1 MCRRIK
7 YHRLIVAY
15 LTLNV
20 KWVLSHNFW
29 ASHLYNIMKSQKG
42 FILKYISQVPCRTT
56 LNYFL
61 FSVLTTLQTLW
72 GNSFLLPRAN
82 RKLDPAQVSMLIV
95 DVGFRLKCF
104 QKTLVVML
112 NFYSLHNS
120 HSHQLMKPSLF

>member
-1 MCRRIK
+1 MYNHFKLFPIFC
-7 YHRLIVAY
+7 AY
-15 LTLNV
+15 YLANT
-20 KWVLSHNFW
+20 
-29 ASHLYNIMKSQKG
+29 AD
-42 FILKYISQVPCRTT
+42 T
-56 LNYFL
+56 
-61 FSVLTTLQTLW
+61 W